1 MAKAVIAGNM
11 SKSIFNPVP
20 FGSHL
25 LLERINVGGM
35 AEVFRA
41 KAFGVEGFQRFVAI
55 KRILPQMAEDSDF
68 IRMFIDEAR
77 IASQLNHNNIV
88 QIYELGKEDDI
99 YFIAMEYI
107 TGRDL
112 RLLLDRLKR
121 QKRRMSEAMACY
133 IISRIAEALDYAHRK
148 KSPTGQ
154 PYKIIHRDVSPQNL
168 LISYEG
174 EIKLC
179 DFGIAKAVTQSQRTQ
194 AGVLKGKFAYM
205 SPEQVKGQ
213 KIDHRSDLF
222 ALGVIFYELLT
233 GQRLFL
239 GESDF
244 STLEAVRSARVPNPK
259 AYNIVLDQELED
271 ILMKMLAKLPKDRYQ
286 DASQI
291 FHDLQAYL
299 VRSQQLF
306 HSHHLR
312 EFMQRQYAREI
323 NLENSKLEGFLKIK
337 APQTENVPK
346 HEPRELD
353 AIRNLRATEEDD
365 FDSHVTGEIIQV
377 PERDS
382 SAPASETDDIPELS
396 SDNLIEASVQTD
408 EFAGL
413 NPEDAPHIFDSDAT
427 AAIDAPDFSSG
438 GTGNSAHEVASV
450 DTFEGDDSNQT
461 IGDDG
466 MQHPDLAA
474 EIQAAQAELRV
485 QIQAAEN
492 PRSDSQITEYKSRP
506 LSALLSRSSSD
517 AAEASQEKQAEPT
530 LGDFAPDYHNI
541 DTGIGALTDN
551 QTDDSPPQNER
562 QLAEMVA
569 SAMDAKSGDT
579 WDSLSQPAIVAGSVE
594 AQAPMVGERSIPKI
608 EERASSMNEALD
620 PSSGPSAHFFEGPK
634 ANFLSR
640 GTLSFTKDPKLIIG
654 VAGLVAAIVV
664 FLLVLILG
672 TGNEE
677 RVASLTIKSAP
688 TSEVS
693 VYVDGK
699 LVGTQTPL
707 TLNKIAR
714 GTHEIRI
721 EAPGFQVYRQPF
733 DIREYQPHTL
743 SVPLIT
749 KPNLVKKKSAP
760 KALTTDIPP
769 INSESQRDEK
779 TSVDKIVAK
788 TREADS
794 VLTPNNNVPIQQK
807 RPNWSLNIRS
817 VPNGA
822 NVLVDGKLIGRT
834 PLYRRGIEPSKTV
847 KLALEKNGFVRW
859 ETSVSPP
866 KEPGST
872 VQLRHSLK
880 ANAPSKEAAKSE
892 NRGANKPQKRIER
905 RVSTTKPKL
914 TRSKPVSSKG
924 YLVITTIPRGLPVSI
939 DGRPTGLKSPFRDPY
954 SLTPGRH
961 LVEITAKSGKKHS
974 FNVLIS
980 AGGTTKLVKRIR

>member
-1 MAKAVIAGNM
+1 
-11 SKSIFNPVP
+11 
-20 FGSHL
+20 
-25 LLERINVGGM
+25 M

-41 KAFGVEGFQRFVAI
+41 KSFGVEGFQRFVAI
-55 KRILPQMAEDSDF
+55 KRILPQMSEDADF

-154 PYKIIHRDVSPQNL
+154 PYRIIHRDVSPQNL

-174 EIKLC
+174 EVKLC

-259 AYNIVLDQELED
+259 AYNIILDQELEG
-271 ILMKMLAKLPKDRYQ
+271 ILMKMLAKFPKDRYQ
-286 DASQI
+286 DASAI

-323 NLENSKLEGFLKIK
+323 DLENSKLEGFSKVK
-337 APQTENVPK
+337 APRPESKPAK
-346 HEPRELD
+346 EPQELEVV
-353 AIRNLRATEEDD
+353 RNLRNTETDD
-365 FDSHVTGEIIQV
+365 FDSHVTGEIIPLQQH
-377 PERDS
+377 DS
-382 SAPASETDDIPELS
+382 SAPAYKTDDIPELS
-396 SDNLIEASVQTD
+396 NDDLIEASVRTD
-408 EFAGL
+408 EFTGL
-413 NPEDAPHIFDSDAT
+413 DPEDAPHIFDSDAT
-427 AAIDAPDFSSG
+427 AAIEAPDFASLEMG
-438 GTGNSAHEVASV
+438 GSRQDGASI

-466 MQHPDLAA
+466 IQHPDLAA

-485 QIQAAEN
+485 QIQATETPN
-492 PRSDSQITEYKSRP
+492 SESQVTEYKNRP
-506 LSALLSRSSSD
+506 LSTLLNRATSATNDSS
-517 AAEASQEKQAEPT
+517 EEQQAEPT
-530 LGDFAPDYHNI
+530 LGDFAPDYT
-541 DTGIGALTDN
+541 DAKTGVSDFVDDR
-551 QTDDSPPQNER
+551 TDDSPPPEEEH
-562 QLAEMVA
+562 LAQVVA
-569 SAMDAKSGDT
+569 SAMGGDT
-579 WDSLSQPAIVAGSVE
+579 WDSLSQPAIIAGRTEEPSPAVRARTNSRLAE
-594 AQAPMVGERSIPKI
+594 IESPTNDAP
-608 EERASSMNEALD
+608 D
-620 PSSGPSAHFFEGPK
+620 PSSVTYAPNDVDDAGPK
-634 ANFLSR
+634 LPDQLSAA
-640 GTLSFTKDPKLIIG
+640 FTRDPKFIVG
-654 VAGLVAAIVV
+654 VAGLIAAMVV
-664 FLLVLILG
+664 FLLVLVLG
-672 TGNEE
+672 TGSEE
-677 RVASLTIKSAP
+677 RRASLTITSAP
-688 TSEVS
+688 TTEVS

-699 LVGTQTPL
+699 LVGTQTPI
-707 TLNKIAR
+707 TLNKVAR

-721 EAPGFQVYRQPF
+721 EAPGYQIYRQPF
-733 DIREYQPHTL
+733 EIREYQPHTL

-749 KPNLVKKKSAP
+749 KPNLVKKNVEAKKPNEDATRKTGTS
-760 KALTTDIPP
+760 K
-769 INSESQRDEK
+769 EEEK
-779 TSVDKIVAK
+779 EPRAEDTSVLQRSARSTVPG
-788 TREADS
+788 TTEREILKKA
-794 VLTPNNNVPIQQK
+794 
-807 RPNWSLNIRS
+807 NWSLNVRS

-822 NVLVDGKLIGRT
+822 NVLIDGKLVGRT

-847 KLALEKNGFVRW
+847 KLVLEKAGFDRW
-859 ETSVSPP
+859 ETTVSPP
-866 KEPGST
+866 KEAGTT
-872 VQLRHSLK
+872 VQLRHTLK
-880 ANAPSKEAAKSE
+880 GNIAASKQTQRAETNGSKRVPKPNATTG
-892 NRGANKPQKRIER
+892 RRIKTQQPK
-905 RVSTTKPKL
+905 TTRP
-914 TRSKPVSSKG
+914 KPVNSKG

>member
-1 MAKAVIAGNM
+1 M

-154 PYKIIHRDVSPQNL
+154 PYRIIHRDVSPQNL

-174 EIKLC
+174 EVKLC

-259 AYNIVLDQELED
+259 AYNIILDQELEN

-291 FHDLQAYL
+291 FHDLQTYL

-312 EFMQRQYAREI
+312 EFMQKQYAREI
-323 NLENSKLEGFLKIK
+323 NLENSKLEGFSKIK
-337 APQTENVPK
+337 APRPESKPAN
-346 HEPRELD
+346 EPRELD
-353 AIRNLRATEEDD
+353 AIRNLRESEDDD
-365 FDSHVTGEIIQV
+365 FDSHVTGEILQV

-382 SAPASETDDIPELS
+382 STPASETDDIPELS
-396 SDNLIEASVQTD
+396 SDNLIEASIQTD

-413 NPEDAPHIFDSDAT
+413 DPEDAAHIFDSDAT
-427 AAIDAPDFSSG
+427 AAIEAPDFSSLKRDS
-438 GTGNSAHEVASV
+438 SAREEASV
-450 DTFEGDDSNQT
+450 NTFECDDSNQT

-466 MQHPDLAA
+466 LQHPDLAA

-485 QIQAAEN
+485 KIQATEG
-492 PRSDSQITEYKSRP
+492 PSSESQITEYKSRP

-517 AAEASQEKQAEPT
+517 SDDASQVQQSEPT
-530 LGDFAPDYHNI
+530 LGDFAPDYNNV
-541 DTGIGALTDN
+541 DTGVGALTDN
-551 QTDDSPPQNER
+551 QTDDSPPQDEG
-562 QLAEMVA
+562 QLAAMV
-569 SAMDAKSGDT
+569 SKAMDVKSGDT

-594 AQAPMVGERSIPKI
+594 APAPTLNERSFPHI
-608 EERASSMNEALD
+608 EERASSINEALD
-620 PSSGPSAHFFEGPK
+620 PSSEPIAADFLEGSQPNMPAASGPS
-634 ANFLSR
+634 
-640 GTLSFTKDPKLIIG
+640 FTRDPKLIIG

-664 FLLVLILG
+664 VVLVLILG
-672 TGNEE
+672 TGNEA
-677 RVASLTIKSAP
+677 RVASLTINSAP

-699 LVGTQTPL
+699 LVGTQTPI

-721 EAPGFQVYRQPF
+721 EAPGFQIYRQPF
-733 DIREYQPHTL
+733 EIQEYQPHTL

-749 KPNLVKKKSAP
+749 KPNLVKKKLEP
-760 KALTTDIPP
+760 KTATTDDPAVDV
-769 INSESQRDEK
+769 QRKGNKNASAEIAPQNQK
-779 TSVDKIVAK
+779 AK
-788 TREADS
+788 PVTAS
-794 VLTPNNNVPIQQK
+794 NNAVPTLQNQ
-807 RPNWSLNIRS
+807 PNWSLNIRS

-847 KLALEKNGFVRW
+847 KLALEKKGFIRW
-859 ETSVSPP
+859 ETSVPPP
-866 KEPGST
+866 KEPGTT
-872 VQLRHSLK
+872 VQLRHTLK
-880 ANAPSKEAAKSE
+880 AAAASEKTLRSEARVPK
-892 NRGANKPQKRIER
+892 KPQKRVER
-905 RVSTTKPKL
+905 RVNKPKAKL

-961 LVEITAKSGKKHS
+961 LVEIIAKSGKKHS